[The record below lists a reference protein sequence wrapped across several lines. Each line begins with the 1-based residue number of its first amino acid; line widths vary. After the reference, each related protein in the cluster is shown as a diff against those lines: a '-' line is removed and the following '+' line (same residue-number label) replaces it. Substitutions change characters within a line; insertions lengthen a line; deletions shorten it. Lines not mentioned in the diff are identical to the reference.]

1 MTGRAKGE
9 VPGITRLEEGNQPRV
24 EENITIKIKPVTN
37 SGSEIAT
44 REITLTV

>member
-1 MTGRAKGE
+1 MIGRSKGE
-9 VPGITRLEEGNQPRV
+9 LPGITRLEEGSQFRV

-44 REITLTV
+44 SEITLTA